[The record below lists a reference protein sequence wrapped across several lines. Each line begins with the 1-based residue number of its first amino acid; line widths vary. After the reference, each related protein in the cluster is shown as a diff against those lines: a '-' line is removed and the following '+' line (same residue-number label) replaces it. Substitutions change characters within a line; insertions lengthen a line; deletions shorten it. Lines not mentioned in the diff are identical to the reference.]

1 MHEVIVKQ
9 EERAALLG
17 HPSYVW
23 RFGQDR
29 RLALVRSYVALEG
42 RRILDIGCGVGTYV
56 RKFREF
62 SQHVWGIDVELDRVQ
77 AGSRDVPNLAAARG
91 EDIPYGDA
99 TFDVVFLHE
108 VLEHVEDDARVV
120 REAYRVLKPGGHMVI
135 FVPNRLYLFET
146 HGFYLGKKFIFRLLP
161 LGELVSRSH
170 PPPARSPRPGVSLRR
185 SATALA
191 RVEGNSGRAFLRLSG
206 LRQRRSALASTG
218 AIAPECVLFR
228 RAYAAAHLW
237 TFALSGYAESGRI
250 TKAMAS
256 RHRYQRRRRQRSPGG
271 SAVRG
276 ILASAAGLL
285 LAVSVLGAIVAG
297 GAVFAAYTAYAY
309 VAEDLAPPETIATRE
324 VSRTAKIFDRKGRLL
339 YEIFDPQL
347 GRRTTVSLRE
357 ISPYLVQAT
366 IATEDA
372 DFYENQGINIRG
384 MLRALWNNITSREVV
399 QGEAQSPS
407 SW

>member
-161 LGELVSRSH
+161 LVNWFPDPIRRLLVPHVRAYLS
-170 PPPARSPRPGVSLRR
+170 ADLRR
-185 SATALA
+185 LWH
-191 RVEGNSGRAFLRLSG
+191 G
-206 LRQRRSALASTG
+206 LRATQVAHSFVYPGFDNVAARWPRLGQLLRSV
-218 AIAPECVLFR
+218 C
-228 RAYAAAHLW
+228 Y
-237 TFALSGYAESGRI
+237 FAERTPLRIFGLSHFLVMQ
-250 TKAMAS
+250 K
-256 RHRYQRRRRQRSPGG
+256 
-271 SAVRG
+271 
-276 ILASAAGLL
+276 
-285 LAVSVLGAIVAG
+285 VAG
-297 GAVFAAYTAYAY
+297 
-309 VAEDLAPPETIATRE
+309 
-324 VSRTAKIFDRKGRLL
+324 
-339 YEIFDPQL
+339 
-347 GRRTTVSLRE
+347 
-357 ISPYLVQAT
+357 
-366 IATEDA
+366 
-372 DFYENQGINIRG
+372 
-384 MLRALWNNITSREVV
+384 
-399 QGEAQSPS
+399 
-407 SW
+407 